1 MENWKIA
8 LSDRYSVA
16 SLLNNTVTILQSI
29 NYKTKY
35 RKLIGFFQIIL
46 GLFLP
51 FELSFSDNY
60 NKQ

>member
-29 NYKTKY
+29 NYKIKY